1 MGTAATTVR
10 SRFETLDRG
19 VKLVGTA
26 SGVAVV
32 ATMVAF
38 LVEPALTVY
47 PLVAFLV
54 VAGYGWYA
62 HQESTAQVLM
72 FLMTGST
79 VVVLGLITVY
89 LFVRSAPAFAHMG
102 LDILLRTEAPMW
114 SESAGIYSLAP
125 MIWGTFLTT
134 VIGMAVAAP
143 LGVAGALFISEI
155 APAWAREI
163 IKPAVETLAGV
174 PSIVYGFLG
183 WIVVTDYFYNELSL
197 TGYGSLFVA
206 GVVIGVMALP
216 TVVSVAE
223 DAIASVP
230 GSMKDGSLALGATD
244 WQTIKSVTL
253 PASFSGVSAAV
264 LLGVGRAVGE
274 TMAATVI
281 LPHQQ
286 AFPEPFYDIW
296 GGTETLT
303 SIIASQYGIA
313 SGLQMSALFAAG
325 VVLFVTV
332 LFLSIGSQ
340 LIEAHMRK
348 RLGGDV

>member
-1 MGTAATTVR
+1 MGTAEGSVSA
-10 SRFETLDRG
+10 RFENLDYG
-19 VKLVGTA
+19 VKLVGA
-26 SGVAVV
+26 AGAVLVV
-32 ATMVAF
+32 AILAAF
-38 LVEPALTVY
+38 LVAPALTVY
-47 PLVAFLV
+47 PVFAFIAV
-54 VAGYGWYA
+54 MGYGWYA

-79 VVVLGLITVY
+79 VIVLGLITVY
-89 LFVRSAPAFAHMG
+89 LFVRAAPAFAHMG
-102 LDILLRTEAPMW
+102 LDIVFRTQSPMW
-114 SESAGIYSLAP
+114 STTENIYSLAP

-134 VIGMAVAAP
+134 LIAMVIAAP

-155 APAWAREI
+155 APGWAREI
-163 IKPAVETLAGV
+163 IKPAVETLAGI

-183 WIVVTDYFYNELSL
+183 WMVVSDYFYNELSL
-197 TGYGSLFVA
+197 TGFGSLFVA

-230 GSMKDGSLALGATD
+230 AAMKDGSLALGATD
-244 WQTIKSVTL
+244 WQTIKSVTI

-286 AFPEPFYDIW
+286 AFPQPFYDIW

-303 SIIASQYGIA
+303 SLIASQYGVA
-313 SGLQMSALFAAG
+313 GGLQMSALFAAG
-325 VVLFVTV
+325 VILFVTV

-340 LIEAHMRK
+340 LIEARMREK
-348 RLGGDV
+348 LGGDV

>member
-1 MGTAATTVR
+1 MGTAGASVA
-10 SRFETLDRG
+10 SRFGSLDRG

-26 SGVAVV
+26 SGAAVV
-32 ATMVAF
+32 ATLVAF

-47 PLVAFLV
+47 PLIAFLV

-102 LDILLRTEAPMW
+102 FDILLRTESPMW
-114 SESAGIYSLAP
+114 SASSGVYSLAP
-125 MIWGTFLTT
+125 MLWGTFLTT
-134 VIGMAVAAP
+134 LIAMVIAAP

-155 APAWAREI
+155 APARVREVV
-163 IKPAVETLAGV
+163 KPAVETLAGV

-197 TGYGSLFVA
+197 SGYGSLFVA

-223 DAIASVP
+223 DAITSVP
-230 GSMKDGSLALGATD
+230 GSMKDGSLALGVSD

-286 AFPEPFYDIW
+286 AFPQPFYD
-296 GGTETLT
+296 
-303 SIIASQYGIA
+303 
-313 SGLQMSALFAAG
+313 
-325 VVLFVTV
+325 V
-332 LFLSIGSQ
+332 
-340 LIEAHMRK
+340 
-348 RLGGDV
+348 